1 MAEEG
6 VMKVGDLIQHDYR
19 HQLVGV
25 IAKIHTHVGWAEVLW
40 ADGSHRMEVLKRLE
54 VVCK

>member
-1 MAEEG
+1 MQ
-6 VMKVGDLIQHDYR
+6 VGDLVQHDYR

-54 VVCK
+54 TVCYE